1 MTSKE
6 NYFFYLMLFGFTLIF
21 ISPSCNSDK
30 YEYSNLEE
38 YYKKNVVLHSSISD
52 SLNAFCKANHTDVTL
67 KQSRYNDTS
76 LSFQISFDLESRAY
90 PVYYDSLLIRHDPYP
105 EKTLKYKIPLN
116 VIKSFKESIYW
127 GVSADSTKT
136 FFADEWYVKF
146 QLGTQ
151 GDSQYGI
158 LISSDTSILA
168 NCDKRL
174 SPNVCLTKGCVP

>member
-1 MTSKE
+1 
-6 NYFFYLMLFGFTLIF
+6 MLFGFILIF
-21 ISPSCNSDK
+21 IFPSCNSDK
-30 YEYSNLEE
+30 YEYSKLEE

-158 LISSDTSILA
+158 LISTDTSIFGK
-168 NCDKRL
+168 CDKRI
-174 SPNVCLTKGCVP
+174 SPNVCLTKGCIP